1 MKIVFFPLKITISS
15 VLTRIIVNIY
25 LRRTIRSSKYADKRI
40 ADIYSMYLY
49 REKWSQKLFK
59 LLDIPWIF
67 TWLLQVVFNTIHAH
81 SLFRA
86 YSVQWCI
93 FLFNGDFDLAFFV
106 PRILFIAAIFH
117 SRFYNIPGFV
127 QRADFS
133 KLFIIWNS
141 VDILFTST
149 VAPRAI
155 WMKSTL
161 LNQLN
166 VSKWPG
172 QQRLNASPFKL
183 FPGFKQRVKAML
195 LANEFV
201 WLFHEFSRESFRL
214 YRARGG
220 LDQRSAVFIIGKRC
234 ENFLFNLRP
243 NFVSKSN
250 L

>member
-1 MKIVFFPLKITISS
+1 MFFENSFLSFENNDFLG
-15 VLTRIIVNIY
+15 LTRIIVNIY

-117 SRFYNIPGFV
+117 SRFYNIPRVSFNGPISQNYLSFEI
-127 QRADFS
+127 RLIFYS
-133 KLFIIWNS
+133 HRPCGCSSCN
-141 VDILFTST
+141 
-149 VAPRAI
+149 
-155 WMKSTL
+155 
-161 LNQLN
+161 LNEVN
-166 VSKWPG
+166 VT
-172 QQRLNASPFKL
+172 
-183 FPGFKQRVKAML
+183 
-195 LANEFV
+195 
-201 WLFHEFSRESFRL
+201 
-214 YRARGG
+214 
-220 LDQRSAVFIIGKRC
+220 
-234 ENFLFNLRP
+234 
-243 NFVSKSN
+243 
-250 L
+250 

>member
-1 MKIVFFPLKITISS
+1 
-15 VLTRIIVNIY
+15 
-25 LRRTIRSSKYADKRI
+25 
-40 ADIYSMYLY
+40 MYLY

-86 YSVQWCI
+86 YNGVYFSLTGILIWHSLFHEYYLLPRYFIRVSII
-93 FLFNGDFDLAFFV
+93 F
-106 PRILFIAAIFH
+106 
-117 SRFYNIPGFV
+117 PGFRSTGRFLKIIYHLKFGWYFIHIG
-127 QRADFS
+127 RA
-133 KLFIIWNS
+133 
-141 VDILFTST
+141 